1 VATRLGTPYRE
12 WCDHKTVKISA
23 KWNRCLRCGGW
34 VPRSRETVPKAKKK
48 DYSETPDSP
57 AVAEARL
64 RVQEM
69 FDKAR
74 LGR

>member
-1 VATRLGTPYRE
+1 
-12 WCDHKTVKISA
+12 
-23 KWNRCLRCGGW
+23 